1 MIEKIKFLMQNILI
15 STDDISEA
23 GGEEEGKEILEILEN
38 LQEMKVIYFII
49 VILNF
54 GRVLKNF

>member
-1 MIEKIKFLMQNILI
+1 MQNILI